1 MAPGPCSSA
10 ASPSVRQHELW
21 PPYQL
26 IPLFIKIPL
35 YGPEMMVMLLPFR
48 SRARI
53 FIPVSEQLVTGNR
66 HVSPLEVDQNTNE
79 PNVPSQLGS

>member
-1 MAPGPCSSA
+1 
-10 ASPSVRQHELW
+10 
-21 PPYQL
+21 
-26 IPLFIKIPL
+26 
-35 YGPEMMVMLLPFR
+35 MMVMLLPFR

-79 PNVPSQLGS
+79 PNVPSSWGAERDTWQRLAGLALCGGASFALFLLCREDMGCVSSVQ

>member
-1 MAPGPCSSA
+1 MAPGRSSSA
-10 ASPSVRQHELW
+10 ASPSVQQHELW

-35 YGPEMMVMLLPFR
+35 YGPEIMVMLLPFR